1 MAVNKNF
8 VVKNGL
14 EVNTSLILADASTNR
29 VGVGSTTPDFTLD
42 VNGDI
47 GVTGGII
54 VSGVSTITNDL
65 QVGTSGSI
73 FYVSD
78 SNNNVGIGT
87 SVPNPIYTLEVRS
100 PVSTGQ
106 TALYVY
112 GDMRVTGDIN
122 LDDIT
127 LDDATIQDLI
137 VTRNVRLNSISGI
150 TTISGYT
157 DINNNADIS
166 LALNVGGIST
176 FVGFS
181 TFQDYVFIQDG
192 LNVGGGVTVTG
203 AADFNGSLDVDGLT
217 ELDDVNVSG
226 VATVATLY
234 AAAGIITATSVNVS
248 TATTTKDLLVTGIAT
263 IADARIAAGILTA
276 TQVDITNL
284 NVSGVTTSTD
294 KEIYNQFDIT
304 NNGASAYQFAAT
316 GIGFTQATD
325 NPTLY
330 LSRGKNYRF
339 SVNASGHPFYI
350 KTVNSTGTGN
360 AYNDGVDNNG
370 AAVGI
375 ITFKV
380 PYNAPDIL
388 HYNCSIHSSMH
399 GEIRVGAQGGG
410 IGVGSEGTFIGAG
423 ATMID
428 FKSSNGSNTVDLTAG
443 IATVTVQT
451 GVSLGLAIALGG

>member
-14 EVNTSLILADASTNR
+14 EVATDVILANATSKN
-29 VGVGSTTPDFTLD
+29 VGIGSTQPTFTLD
-42 VNGDI
+42 VR
-47 GVTGGII
+47 GGIGATDVK
-54 VSGVSTITNDL
+54 VSGFTTLAQDL
-65 QVGTSGSI
+65 QVGTSGSV

-78 SNNNVGIGT
+78 SNNNVGVGT
-87 SVPNPIYTLEVRS
+87 SVPNSAYTLDVRS

-127 LDDATIQDLI
+127 LDDAEIQNLTITDTLH
-137 VTRNVRLNSISGI
+137 VTGL
-150 TTISGYT
+150 T
-157 DINNNADIS
+157 
-166 LALNVGGIST
+166 T
-176 FVGFS
+176 FVGFT
-181 TFQDYVFIQDG
+181 TFNDYVFIQDG
-192 LNVGGGVTVTG
+192 LNVTG
-203 AADFNGSLDVDGLT
+203 AGITAADIT
-217 ELDDVNVSG
+217 VSG
-226 VATVATLY
+226 VATVGTLF
-234 AAAGIITATSVNVS
+234 AAAGIVTASSIDV
-248 TATTTKDLLVTGIAT
+248 AGLTTTKDLLVT
-263 IADARIAAGILTA
+263 
-276 TQVDITNL
+276 
-284 NVSGVTTSTD
+284 GVTTSTD

-304 NNGASAYQFAAT
+304 NNSSGAYEFAAT

-330 LSRGKNYRF
+330 LTKGKNYRF

-360 AYNDGVDNNG
+360 AYEDGVTNNG

-388 HYNCSIHSSMH
+388 YYNCSNHSAMN
-399 GEIRVGAQGGG
+399 GEIRVGGAGAGV
-410 IGVGSEGTFIGAG
+410 GVGSEGTFIGAG

>member
-14 EVNTSLILADASTNR
+14 EVASNVILADATTKN
-29 VGVGSTTPDFTLD
+29 VGIGSTQPEFTLD
-42 VNGDI
+42 VSGGI
-47 GVTGGII
+47 GATDVSVTGF
-54 VSGVSTITNDL
+54 TTLTKDL
-65 QVGTSGSI
+65 QVGTSGSV

-78 SNNNVGIGT
+78 SNNNVGVGT
-87 SVPNPIYTLEVRS
+87 SVPNPLYTLDVRS

-127 LDDATIQDLI
+127 LDDAEIQNLTITDTLH
-137 VTRNVRLNSISGI
+137 VTGL
-150 TTISGYT
+150 T
-157 DINNNADIS
+157 
-166 LALNVGGIST
+166 T
-176 FVGFS
+176 FVGFT
-181 TFQDYVFIQDG
+181 TFNDYVFIQDG
-192 LNVGGGVTVTG
+192 LNVTG
-203 AADFNGSLDVDGLT
+203 AGITAPDI
-217 ELDDVNVSG
+217 NVSG
-226 VATVATLY
+226 TATVGTLN
-234 AAAGIITATSVNVS
+234 AGHVGIITATSVDV
-248 TATTTKDLLVTGIAT
+248 AGLTTTKDLLVT
-263 IADARIAAGILTA
+263 
-276 TQVDITNL
+276 
-284 NVSGVTTSTD
+284 GVTTSTD

-304 NNGASAYQFAAT
+304 NNGSGYYEFAST
-316 GIGFTQATD
+316 GIGFTQATS

-330 LSRGKNYRF
+330 LQKGKNYRF

-360 AYNDGVDNNG
+360 AYEDGVTNNG

-380 PYNAPDIL
+380 PYDAPDIL
-388 HYNCSIHSSMH
+388 YYNCQHHSSMN
-399 GEIRVGAQGGG
+399 GEIRIGGAGAGV
-410 IGVGSEGTFIGAG
+410 GVGSEGTFIGAG